1 MAASPRLLN
10 QELPDCQE
18 GNDEAV
24 VPFSP
29 GKPPAIVVIATRST
43 GCAIHASCPDG
54 ATPGHNAA
62 TRSQGKAHQH
72 DPRAALPAPSPP
84 SAHGQAT
91 GTRTSKDQRCRQSA
105 PYVTAAHIFA
115 APDLSP
121 GGSFRSPSR
130 CARRRRARLR
140 SENPADGHAWEPP
153 PPSSIVARSWF
164 LPDAR

>member
-1 MAASPRLLN
+1 MAANSRLLN

-18 GNDEAV
+18 GNDEAA
-24 VPFSP
+24 VPFLP

-43 GCAIHASCPDG
+43 GRVAHASCPDG
-54 ATPGHNAA
+54 TTPSHNAA
-62 TRSQGKAHQH
+62 TRSQGKRTSTIRAQLCQRHRRPVRL
-72 DPRAALPAPSPP
+72 DRPRAPEPRRTKGAANLP
-84 SAHGQAT
+84 
-91 GTRTSKDQRCRQSA
+91 D
-105 PYVTAAHIFA
+105 VTAAHIFA

-121 GGSFRSPSR
+121 AGPFRSPSR

-140 SENPADGHAWEPP
+140 SENPADGQAWEPP